1 MKIAIAGGG
10 YVGLSS
16 AMLLAQ
22 KNKVTLFDINHK
34 KVEML
39 NNNISPLDDKDI
51 KKFLKKNSD
60 NFLATTNK
68 KIAYLNADYVII
80 ATPTDY
86 DETIDYLDT
95 SSVESVISDVTNIN
109 QEAVIIIKSTIPVG
123 FTSRI
128 RKKYN
133 SDSIIFSPEFL
144 REGRAL
150 FDNLYPSR
158 IIIGENSNRARIFA
172 KLLCDGALKNNIDVL
187 YTGSSEA
194 EAIKL
199 FSNSFLAMRVSFFN
213 ELDSY
218 SEVNCFSAR
227 DIIKG
232 VCLDPRIGDYY
243 NNPSFGYGGYCLP
256 KDTKQLKAN
265 FKDIPNSIINAIVDS
280 NFNRKEFIANSI
292 QKQRKGVVGFYR
304 LVMKNGSDNFR
315 SSSML
320 GVLGRLKEKG
330 IKVVIYEP
338 QIKENLFL
346 DTPIIKNINEFKDTC
361 DLIIANRLADEIKE
375 IKHKVYTRDLF
386 NSD

>member
-34 KVEML
+34 KVELL
-39 NNNISPLDDKDI
+39 NNEISPLDDKDI
-51 KKFLKKNSD
+51 KKYLKKNSN
-60 NFLATTNK
+60 NFKATTNK

-95 SSVESVISDVTNIN
+95 SSVESVIEDVIKVN
-109 QEAVIIIKSTIPVG
+109 QDAIIIIKSTIPVG

-280 NFNRKEFIANSI
+280 NSNRKEFIANSI
-292 QKQRKGVVGFYR
+292 EKQSKKVVGFYR
-304 LVMKNGSDNFR
+304 LIMKNGSDNFR
-315 SSSML
+315 SSSIL
-320 GVLGRLKEKG
+320 GVLLRLKERG

-338 QIKENLFL
+338 QIKDNLFL
-346 DTPIIKNINEFKDTC
+346 DTPIINNLNKFKDTC

-375 IKHKVYTRDLF
+375 IKDKVYTRDLF